1 MVYYHLKYEYRK
13 GIGLSTYPLPIEY
26 NGIIIFITTTTKI
39 DKANY
44 GYLNFWSFIIHV
56 ICLTNSNCSSGN
68 VQNNVLFQREIGRLF
83 CDLMFLPSKADDDL
97 SPADRVKRL
106 LIYSFFYQNI
116 SFLQYQSKISFHG
129 GN

>member
-1 MVYYHLKYEYRK
+1 MDTWILDLLVL
-13 GIGLSTYPLPIEY
+13 
-26 NGIIIFITTTTKI
+26 F
-39 DKANY
+39 
-44 GYLNFWSFIIHV
+44 
-56 ICLTNSNCSSGN
+56 ICLITSNYSSGN
-68 VQNNVLFQREIGRLF
+68 VQNNVQFQREIGRL
-83 CDLMFLPSKADDDL
+83 LPSSSQADDDL